1 MPRAGRGS
9 YTGLTRRVQALSLA
23 PAISSSSS
31 RFDHVEERSR
41 WYGSAELEAVVD
53 RGRRNRCRLFADFS
67 RSKFALDDAS
77 TLTRNGNTFRRRNND
92 IVIPGALHVSA
103 STVVRM

>member
-41 WYGSAELEAVVD
+41 RYGSAELEAVVD
-53 RGRRNRCRLFADFS
+53 
-67 RSKFALDDAS
+67 
-77 TLTRNGNTFRRRNND
+77 
-92 IVIPGALHVSA
+92 
-103 STVVRM
+103 